1 LRVRPEGRFGLPIEP
16 SSEYVYPSPNGS
28 SVLWGNMSRLSLT
41 CLVAFLST
49 TGAGLAVDTG
59 RSSSIPIF
67 ATDDRTGWQLDRTF
81 GVDDL
86 IALPGGGPGPVTF
99 DKAHPYAPPGRPV
112 PTYRV
117 ADLSNPILQDWVKPG
132 MKKANDEVIAGG
144 VAYRAHERCWP
155 AGVPTFDTD
164 VVGAPLFIYQR
175 PNEIVVVMESG
186 PEVRHIYL
194 NVPHSAN
201 PKPSWYGESVGHYEG
216 GDTLVIDTIGQTDRT
231 FADNY
236 RTPHTTQMHVIERW
250 KLSADGNRVDVSV
263 TVDDPGAF
271 TTPYEGAQ
279 RWRRVQVPLEEVIC
293 AENNAQDFLG
303 FKVPIPQSS
312 KSDF

>member
-1 LRVRPEGRFGLPIEP
+1 
-16 SSEYVYPSPNGS
+16 
-28 SVLWGNMSRLSLT
+28 MSRLGLT
-41 CLVAFLST
+41 CLIAFLST
-49 TGAGLAVDTG
+49 TGAGLAVDAV
-59 RSSSIPIF
+59 RNSAIPIF
-67 ATDDRTGWQLDRTF
+67 ATDDRTGWQLDRSF

-86 IALPGGGPGPVTF
+86 IAVPGGGPGPITF
-99 DKAHPYAPPGRPV
+99 DKAHPYVPPGRGV

-132 MKKANDEVIAGG
+132 MKKANDEVLAGG

-175 PNEIVVVMESG
+175 PNEIAVIMESG

-201 PKPSWYGESVGHYEG
+201 VKPSWYGESVGHYEG

-250 KLSADGNRVDVSV
+250 KLSADGNSVDVSV
-263 TVDDPGAF
+263 DVDDPGVF
-271 TTPYEGAQ
+271 TMPWRGLQ
-279 RWRRVQVPLEEVIC
+279 RWRRVQLPLVEVIC
-293 AENNAQDFLG
+293 AENNAQDFVG
-303 FKVPIPQSS
+303 FKVPIPQTS

>member
-1 LRVRPEGRFGLPIEP
+1 
-16 SSEYVYPSPNGS
+16 
-28 SVLWGNMSRLSLT
+28 
-41 CLVAFLST
+41 
-49 TGAGLAVDTG
+49 
-59 RSSSIPIF
+59 
-67 ATDDRTGWQLDRTF
+67 
-81 GVDDL
+81 
-86 IALPGGGPGPVTF
+86 
-99 DKAHPYAPPGRPV
+99 
-112 PTYRV
+112 
-117 ADLSNPILQDWVKPG
+117 

-201 PKPSWYGESVGHYEG
+201 PLNRPGTENWSAITKAR
-216 GDTLVIDTIGQTDRT
+216 DTLVIDTIGQTDRT

-250 KLSADGNRVDVSV
+250 KLSADGKSGRCLGPLSTTREHSQRPMRARSAGGVCRFRSRKSSV
-263 TVDDPGAF
+263 QR
-271 TTPYEGAQ
+271 TTPKISL
-279 RWRRVQVPLEEVIC
+279 VL
-293 AENNAQDFLG
+293 
-303 FKVPIPQSS
+303 
-312 KSDF
+312 KSPFHKRPSRISE